1 LSSGAPQ
8 REVQAPHAGPVR
20 GWQVLAVTLTT
31 ALAYAA
37 TGGLALALAGP
48 PGYAS
53 PLYPPAGIALV
64 AAAIYGRAAWPGVL
78 LGAFLVNTGL
88 GLLRGQSG
96 LALVTLPF
104 VIALGA
110 MLQAMAGAALLR
122 RFVGT
127 PLVLNAPR
135 DILKAGL
142 LGGLLACMIS
152 PSVATPALVFSGAV
166 PLSAAAAN
174 WLTWWTGDTLGVLIA
189 APLVLTL
196 IGRPTADWHPRRRT
210 LGLPLLAALALL
222 ALAVAETNRLERAR
236 QQAVFEREADR
247 LASETQNR
255 LNAALHTLQA
265 LHSAAR
271 QTGRLDATGLREAS
285 RWWLAQPLHLQA
297 TGYSVRVGSDRLAAF
312 EAEVRAQGQPGYR
325 VFDRDEG
332 RDRAARGEVVAIRH
346 IEPAADNAGAL
357 GVNALSI
364 PAAREAILATRDSG
378 APAATAAFRLTQSQ
392 ADESGL
398 VVYQALYGGAGEGE
412 PASAAERAARFTGVV
427 FVTLRA
433 ERALADVQPSGTF
446 LRWCLRD
453 ADAQAQRPRLAG
465 PLNCEQGLQ
474 PKGTPL
480 LDKPVAFAGRSFVLR
495 VWAEGGALPGRE
507 RETSWLITFSG
518 MAAAAMLG
526 ALLLTVTGQ
535 QRRTEL
541 AVRAGT
547 EELRGQVAERLQV
560 EAALRESSQRLRSI
574 VDAVPLGVIFMD
586 PQGHLIECNPSF
598 SRMTGREPQALLGRS
613 VADFVGA
620 DDAAVIRRLRRTLDQ
635 GEAEHV
641 ADTVNLQSAAG
652 EPIVARV
659 SATALRDPQG
669 RMVRMVGVVEDITE
683 RLRLEASEQAL
694 ARAEAANRA
703 KSEFLSRMSH
713 ELRTPLNAM
722 IGFAQLLGLD
732 REPALATHQQEW
744 TQQIQRAGWHLLEL
758 INETLDLARI
768 ESGAVLLAT
777 TALEVAPLVAASQA
791 MVAGSAGQRRVAIEV
806 AVEPAGLAV
815 LADPTRLRQVLTNL
829 LSNAVKYN
837 REGGSV
843 RVSAHPMGPSLV
855 AIEVRDTGLG
865 MTDQQMAAL
874 FQPYNRLGR
883 EQTVIEGT
891 GIGLVISRRL
901 TELMG
906 GTLEVS
912 STAGAGSTFRLT
924 LPAAPFAE
932 PPPEAGM
939 ETGPAPYQQR
949 LVHYIEDNE
958 TNVEVMRG
966 VLLQRSQV
974 ALSVSMLGLDGLT
987 AVRQQRPDL
996 ILLDMQ
1002 LPDISGLELLRH
1014 LKNDD
1019 DVADIPVIV
1028 VSADATPAH
1037 REQALTLGAKHY
1049 VTKPLE
1055 VSSFLQLV
1063 DDALEAADTRF

>member
-1 LSSGAPQ
+1 VLDGEGEA
-8 REVQAPHAGPVR
+8 VPVR
-20 GWQVLAVTLTT
+20 GWQALAVVLAT
-31 ALAYAA
+31 ALAYAGV
-37 TGGLALALAGP
+37 GGFSLALAGP

-64 AAAIYGRAAWPGVL
+64 AALVYGRAAWAGVL
-78 LGAFLVNTGL
+78 LGSFIVNTGL

-96 LALVTLPF
+96 LALVTLPL
-104 VIALGA
+104 VIGTGA
-110 MLQAMAGAALLR
+110 MLQAMVGAALLR
-122 RFVGT
+122 RYVGM
-127 PLVLNAPR
+127 PVVLNEPR
-135 DILKAGL
+135 DILRAGL
-142 LGGLLACMIS
+142 LGGALACMVS
-152 PSVATPALVFSGAV
+152 PSIATPALVMAGAV
-166 PLSAAAAN
+166 PLALAPAN
-174 WLTWWTGDTLGVLIA
+174 WLTWWAGDALGVLIA
-189 APLVLTL
+189 APLALTL
-196 IGRPTADWHPRRRT
+196 VGRPAADWRPRRRT

-222 ALAVAETNRLERAR
+222 AMAVAETNRLEAAR

-247 LASETQNR
+247 LATAAQAR
-255 LNAALHTLQA
+255 LNASLHALQA

-271 QTGRLDATGLREAS
+271 LGGGLSGAGLREAS
-285 RWWLAQPLHLQA
+285 RWWLAQPMHLQA
-297 TGYSVRVGSDRLAAF
+297 TGYSVRVPLERVAVF
-312 EAEVRAQGQPGYR
+312 EAEAQAQGAAGYR

-332 RDRAARGEVVAIRH
+332 ADRAARREVVAIRH
-346 IEPAADNAGAL
+346 IEPPAGNAAAL

-364 PAAREAILATRDSG
+364 PPARAAILAARDSG
-378 APAATAAFRLTQSQ
+378 QPVASAAFKLTQLPG
-392 ADESGL
+392 DESGV
-398 VVYQALYGGAGEGE
+398 VVYQALYDGIDDPGT
-412 PASAAERAARFTGVV
+412 PAARAARFSGVV

-433 ERALADVQPSGTF
+433 ERALAGLQASGGP
-446 LRWCLRD
+446 LNWCLRD
-453 ADAQAQRPRLAG
+453 ADPLASRPRLAG
-465 PLNCEQGLQ
+465 AAGCERAQHGH
-474 PKGTPL
+474 GVAT
-480 LDKPVAFAGRSFVLR
+480 LDKALSFGGRRLVLH
-495 VWAEGGALPGRE
+495 VWADAVALPGST
-507 RETSWLITFSG
+507 RETGWLITLSG
-518 MAAAAMLG
+518 MAAASLLG

-586 PQGHLIECNPSF
+586 PRGHLLECNPSF
-598 SRMTGREPQALLGRS
+598 SRMMRRQPQELLGRS
-613 VADFVGA
+613 VLDFIDADHT
-620 DDAAVIRRLRRTLDQ
+620 AAIRDLRQSLARSETD
-635 GEAEHV
+635 HV
-641 ADTVNLQSAAG
+641 VDTVQLQVPGA

-683 RLRLEASEQAL
+683 RLRLEASEHAL
-694 ARAEAANRA
+694 DRAEAANRA

-732 REPALATHQQEW
+732 REPTLASHQQEW

-777 TALEVAPLVAASQA
+777 TALEVEPLVGACES
-791 MVAGSAGQRRVAIEV
+791 MVAGSASERGVSVVRSIE
-806 AVEPAGLAV
+806 PQGLAV

-829 LSNAVKYN
+829 LSNAIKYN

-843 RVSAHPMGPSLV
+843 QVAAHAMGPALV

-865 MTDQQMAAL
+865 MTDSQLGAL

-883 EQTVIEGT
+883 ERTVIEGT
-891 GIGLVISRRL
+891 GIGLVIARRL

-906 GTLEVS
+906 GTLEVTS
-912 STAGAGSTFRLT
+912 AAGSGSTFRLT

-932 PPPEAGM
+932 PAHPPGAQAL
-939 ETGPAPYQQR
+939 PAPYRRR

-966 VLLQRSQV
+966 VLLQREQIE
-974 ALSVSMLGLDGLT
+974 LSVSMLGLDGLS
-987 AVRQQRPDL
+987 AVRSHRPDL

-1055 VSSFLQLV
+1055 VSAFLQLV
-1063 DDALEAADTRF
+1063 DDALGATETRF

>member
-1 LSSGAPQ
+1 MPGA
-8 REVQAPHAGPVR
+8 
-20 GWQVLAVTLTT
+20 WAVAIGT
-31 ALAYAA
+31 ALVYATVGA
-37 TGGLALALAGP
+37 LALALAGP

-64 AAAIYGRAAWPGVL
+64 AVLVYGRAAWPGVL
-78 LGAFLVNTGL
+78 LGAFIVNTGL
-88 GLLRGQSG
+88 GLARGQSG
-96 LALVTLPF
+96 LGLVTLPF
-104 VIALGA
+104 LIAIGA
-110 MLQAMAGAALLR
+110 MLQAVVGAELLR
-122 RFVGT
+122 RFLGPV
-127 PLVLNAPR
+127 LVLNAPR

-142 LGGLLACMIS
+142 LGGALACTIS
-152 PSVATPALVFSGAV
+152 PTVATLSLLGAGVV
-166 PLSAAAAN
+166 PLAGSLAN
-174 WLTWWTGDTLGVLIA
+174 WLTWWVGDTLGVLIG

-196 IGRPTADWHPRRRT
+196 VGRPAADWRPRQRT

-222 ALAVAETNRLERAR
+222 GLAVAETNRLERDR
-236 QQAVFEREADR
+236 ERAVFEREADR
-247 LASETQNR
+247 LATEAQTR
-255 LNAALHTLQA
+255 LQSSLHALQA

-271 QTGRLDATGLREAS
+271 LEGRLDAAGLREAS

-297 TGYSVRVGSDRLAAF
+297 TGYSVRVAGDRVAAL
-312 EAEVRAQGQPGYR
+312 EAEVHAQGQPGWR
-325 VFDRDEG
+325 VFDRDAG
-332 RDRAARGEVVAIRH
+332 RDRTQRGEVVAIRH
-346 IEPAADNAGAL
+346 IEPLQDNAAAL

-364 PAAREAILATRDSG
+364 PAARDAILATRDSG

-398 VVYQALYGGAGEGE
+398 VVYQALYAGRGE
-412 PASAAERAARFTGVV
+412 PATSAGRAERFSGVV

-433 ERALADVQPSGTF
+433 ERALADLRPNATS

-453 ADAQAQRPRLAG
+453 ADPAAQRARLAG
-465 PLNCEQGLQ
+465 PAGCETALPAGA
-474 PKGTPL
+474 TPT
-480 LDKPVAFAGRSFVLR
+480 LDRAMTFAGRSFLMQ
-495 VWAEGGALPGRE
+495 VWADPAAAPGGGQG
-507 RETSWLITFSG
+507 ETSWLISFSG

-547 EELRGQVAERLQV
+547 EELRGQVAERLQA

-586 PQGHLIECNPSF
+586 PQGTLIECNPSF
-598 SRMTGREPQALLGRS
+598 CSMTGREAASMLGRS
-613 VADFVGA
+613 VADFVGT
-620 DDAAVIRRLRRTLDQ
+620 DDAAVIRRLRRALAQ
-635 GEAEHV
+635 GDADHV
-641 ADTVNLQSAAG
+641 AETVRVRTAAG

-669 RMVRMVGVVEDITE
+669 HMVRMVGVVEDITE

-732 REPALATHQQEW
+732 REPALAQHQQEW

-758 INETLDLARI
+758 INEVLDLARI

-777 TALEVAPLVAASQA
+777 TALEVAPLVAASRS
-791 MVAGSAGQRRVAIEV
+791 MIAGAAAERGVRITES
-806 AVEPAGLAV
+806 VEPAGLAV

-837 REGGSV
+837 REGGTV
-843 RVSAHPMGPSLV
+843 EVAAHAMGPRLV

-865 MTDQQMAAL
+865 MTDAQMASL

-932 PPPEAGM
+932 PQLERGAQ
-939 ETGPAPYQQR
+939 TLPAPYQQR

-958 TNVEVMRG
+958 TNIEVMRG
-966 VLLQRSQV
+966 VLLQRSQI
-974 ALSVSMLGLDGLT
+974 ALSVSMLGLDGLA

-1055 VSSFLQLV
+1055 VGTFLQLV
-1063 DDALEAADTRF
+1063 DDALEAAETRF

>member
-1 LSSGAPQ
+1 
-8 REVQAPHAGPVR
+8 V
-20 GWQVLAVTLTT
+20 AVALLV
-31 ALAYAA
+31 ALAYALV
-37 TGGLALALAGP
+37 GGGALALAGP

-64 AAAIYGRAAWPGVL
+64 AVLVYGRAAWPGVL
-78 LGAFLVNTGL
+78 LGAVIVNTGR
-88 GLLRGQSG
+88 GLARGQTG
-96 LALVTLPF
+96 LGLVTLPF
-104 VIALGA
+104 LIAIGA
-110 MLQAMAGAALLR
+110 MLQAVVGAELLR
-122 RFVGT
+122 RFAGPV
-127 PLVLNAPR
+127 LVLNAPR
-135 DILKAGL
+135 EILRAGL
-142 LGGLLACMIS
+142 LGGVLACTIS
-152 PSVATPALVFSGAV
+152 PSVATLALLGAGVV
-166 PLSAAAAN
+166 PLAGSLAN
-174 WLTWWTGDTLGVLIA
+174 WLTWWIGDTLGVLIG

-196 IGRPTADWHPRRRT
+196 IGRPAADWRPRRRT

-222 ALAVAETNRLERAR
+222 GLAVAETHRLERDR
-236 QQAVFEREADR
+236 ERAVFEREADR
-247 LASETQNR
+247 LASEAQVR
-255 LNAALHTLQA
+255 LQSSLHALQA
-265 LHSAAR
+265 LHGAAR
-271 QTGRLDATGLREAS
+271 LEGRLGTAGLREAS

-297 TGYSVRVGSDRLAAF
+297 TGYSERVAADRVAAF
-312 EAEVRAQGQPGYR
+312 EAEARAQGQPGYR

-332 RDRAARGEVVAIRH
+332 RDRAQRGEVVAIRH
-346 IEPAADNAGAL
+346 IEPLQDNAAAL

-364 PAAREAILATRDSG
+364 PAAREAILASRRSG
-378 APAATAAFRLTQSQ
+378 QPVATAAFKLTQSQ

-398 VVYQALYGGAGEGE
+398 VVYQALYAGGAAE
-412 PASAAERAARFTGVV
+412 PGTEAEREARFSGVV

-433 ERALADVQPSGTF
+433 ERALADLRPANAS

-453 ADAQAQRPRLAG
+453 ADPAAPRPRLAG
-465 PLNCEQGLQ
+465 GARCDAAPAADAA
-474 PKGTPL
+474 PAFVRAMT
-480 LDKPVAFAGRSFVLR
+480 FAGRQFVMHL
-495 VWAEGGALPGRE
+495 WADPVAAPTGGQ
-507 RETSWLITFSG
+507 RETSWLISFSG

-547 EELRGQVAERLQV
+547 EELRSQVTERLQA

-586 PQGHLIECNPSF
+586 PQGTLIECNPSF
-598 SRMTGREPQALLGRS
+598 CSMTGREAGSMLGRS
-613 VADFVGA
+613 VADFVGTE
-620 DDAAVIRRLRRTLDQ
+620 DAAVIRRLRRVLAQ
-635 GEAEHV
+635 GDAEQV
-641 ADTVNLQSAAG
+641 SETVRVRTAAG

-669 RMVRMVGVVEDITE
+669 HMVRMVGVVEDITE
-683 RLRLEASEQAL
+683 RLRLEESEQAL

-732 REPALATHQQEW
+732 REPALAQHQQEW

-777 TALEVAPLVAASQA
+777 TALEVGPLVAASRS
-791 MVAGSAGQRRVAIEV
+791 MIAGAAVQRGVRIEES
-806 AVEPAGLAV
+806 VEPATLAV

-843 RVSAHPMGPSLV
+843 QVAAHAMGPKLV

-865 MTDQQMAAL
+865 MTDAQMAAL

-932 PPPEAGM
+932 PQRERGT
-939 ETGPAPYQQR
+939 ETLPAPYQQR

-966 VLLQRSQV
+966 VLLQRAQI
-974 ALSVSMLGLDGLT
+974 ALSVSMLGLDGLS
-987 AVRQQRPDL
+987 AVRQHRPDL

-1055 VSSFLQLV
+1055 VGPFLQLV
-1063 DDALEAADTRF
+1063 DDALEAAETRF